1 MCTIQKGICYQK
13 TVYICLLWKKM
24 HLNINILH
32 HTAANI
38 ICQHSVWSNEQGLW
52 EEVERRS
59 NSQSFIWSAELASI
73 SWTDIHYYNLSIYL
87 SNVRNMMLILD
98 TALPLC

>member
-1 MCTIQKGICYQK
+1 M
-13 TVYICLLWKKM
+13 
-24 HLNINILH
+24 INILH
-32 HTAANI
+32 QTAANI
-38 ICQHSVWSNEQGLW
+38 ICQHSVWSNELGLW

-59 NSQSFIWSAELASI
+59 NGQSFSWSAELASI

-87 SNVRNMMLILD
+87 SNMRNMMLILD